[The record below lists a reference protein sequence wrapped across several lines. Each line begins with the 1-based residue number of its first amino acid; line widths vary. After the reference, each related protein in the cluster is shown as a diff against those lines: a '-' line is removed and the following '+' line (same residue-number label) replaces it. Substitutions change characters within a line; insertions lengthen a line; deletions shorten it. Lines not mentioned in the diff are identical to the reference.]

1 MDAVDEQYGGRSGDS
16 LVRDHPLL
24 YEALRKVGRALAET
38 LGDSCEVV
46 VHDLHDPKSSIAYIE
61 NGHVTGRKVGDG
73 IRDMA
78 AILRSDRFGDDML
91 SNYLTRT
98 PDGKVCKSAT
108 VVIRNDE
115 REIVG
120 AFAVNFDIGKFS
132 SARAIIDEFIGG
144 YELEP
149 PSDEKAIEDE
159 SVVGILQHIIRKT
172 IEESGL
178 PVSQMSRQDK
188 VRIVAFLNEKEVFLI
203 KGAVDYVA
211 KTLGVSRFTVYN
223 YLEEVRSERFDA
235 QSPK

>member
-1 MDAVDEQYGGRSGDS
+1 VDAIGKERNGTSGDS
-16 LVRDHPLL
+16 LVRDYPLL
-24 YEALRKVGRALAET
+24 YETLRKVSRALAET

-46 VHDLHDPKSSIAYIE
+46 VHDLHDPKSSVAHIE

-98 PDGKVCKSAT
+98 PDGKLCKSAT
-108 VVIRNDE
+108 IVIRNEE

-120 AFAVNFDIGKFS
+120 AFAVNFDVGKFLS
-132 SARAIIDEFIGG
+132 VRAVIDEFVKGH
-144 YELEP
+144 ELDP
-149 PSDEKAIEDE
+149 PSDEKAIEDDN
-159 SVVGILQHIIRKT
+159 VVGILQHIIRKT
-172 IEESGL
+172 IEEAGL
-178 PVSQMSRQDK
+178 PVSEMSRQDK
-188 VRIVAFLNEKEVFLI
+188 VRIVAFLNDKEVFLI

-223 YLEEVRSERFDA
+223 YLEEVRSGRFDVQGNA
-235 QSPK
+235 